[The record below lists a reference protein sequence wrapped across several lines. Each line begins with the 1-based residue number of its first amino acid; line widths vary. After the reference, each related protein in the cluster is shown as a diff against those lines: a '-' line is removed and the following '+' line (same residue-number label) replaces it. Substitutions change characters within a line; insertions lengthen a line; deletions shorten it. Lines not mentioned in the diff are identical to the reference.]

1 MYFYK
6 KKSSMGVGKLLLWL
20 FAAIGA
26 AASAFAIFKFAK
38 KHLFCRCK
46 KNKMG
51 TQGLDFPDFDLT
63 LDEKNVKGG
72 CCSVAEGD
80 NDLRSEANAVVN
92 SENRM
97 LNIENGDDH

>member
-1 MYFYK
+1 
-6 KKSSMGVGKLLLWL
+6 MGIGKLLLWL

-26 AASAFAIFKFAK
+26 ATSALAIFKFAK
-38 KHLFCRCK
+38 KHLFCRCG

-51 TQGLDFPDFDLT
+51 SQGLDFPDFDLT

-72 CCSVAEGD
+72 CCSVVED
-80 NDLRSEANAVVN
+80 NNDLRSEDNAVVN

-97 LNIENGDDH
+97 LNIENSADN